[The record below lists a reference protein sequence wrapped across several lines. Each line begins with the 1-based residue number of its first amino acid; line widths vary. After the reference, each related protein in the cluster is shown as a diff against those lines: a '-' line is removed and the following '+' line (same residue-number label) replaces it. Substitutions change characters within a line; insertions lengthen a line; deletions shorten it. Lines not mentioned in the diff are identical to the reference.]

1 MRSKIRDIIINNTTV
16 FYKNDNQTIENN
28 KHIVD
33 KYCGN
38 DWLLFKY
45 FIDLHQPKLDK
56 LDKLNKLDNSNK
68 VYYMNEKF
76 YLQKKEKDYYKIK
89 LPYTDCNDMFDMYI
103 IKWLPGSI
111 SPIHNHPKLGCILR
125 ILEGEVLEKKY
136 DHDINLETTTL
147 LTNDE
152 NYDINLKT
160 SYIDDSQNYHSISN
174 ISYKPAYT
182 LHVYGYNPLH
192 DHKICFF
199 NEPNYKD
206 YYNLNNLYHM

>member
-1 MRSKIRDIIINNTTV
+1 MCSNNLRQLSCLMRSKIRDIIINKHAI
-16 FYKNDNQTIENN
+16 FYKNKNKNLTIENS

-33 KYCGN
+33 KYCGT

-45 FIDLHQPKLDK
+45 FIDLNQSKLDK
-56 LDKLNKLDNSNK
+56 LDTTSK
-68 VYYMNEKF
+68 VYYMNKKF

-89 LPYTDCNDMFDMYI
+89 LPYTDCNDIFDMYI

-111 SPIHNHPKLGCILR
+111 SPIHNHPKLGCIMQ
-125 ILEGEVLEKKY
+125 ILEGEVLEKRY
-136 DHDINLETTTL
+136 DHSIHLETMTL

-182 LHVYGYNPLH
+182 LHVYGYNP
-192 DHKICFF
+192 
-199 NEPNYKD
+199 
-206 YYNLNNLYHM
+206 